1 MRMSPIGH
9 LSSKHY
15 YKRKR
20 WQIVVIVIAV
30 LIAGYLIFRFSGEN
44 LGYNFAISGGID
56 KFKKGKL
63 TYAMSDFNHALNI
76 RPNGY
81 MALDGLGL
89 IAVRQNDFEKAQ
101 KYYTEAL
108 AAGLKHNSAIDHSF
122 FGGMYLDQGL
132 YKNAAIEYG
141 QALKLNANDVEA
153 LYGSGCCFHASG
165 SLDQAINYYNKALA
179 INPKFTKARKNL
191 SMAEEDRNKGAMYYL
206 FDANGEPLARYNLI
220 KSETQRTYILDQKTA
235 HITGFVS
242 ERHKRSEGIE
252 KYLAE
257 YIPGNKIY
265 LTIDTRVQNAAAKSM
280 GWYKGAIVVLKPSTG
295 EILALYSQPTYRP
308 NTIEKDWWKVVDNAN
323 QPLLNRATDK
333 LYEPGSIAK
342 VITVAAAFERGIS
355 EKDVFPVKC
364 AGSTQF
370 DNQPFWC
377 WQKHGKVKSI
387 EQTIEQSCN
396 IGCAYLGFAV
406 GAPTL
411 TEYNQRF
418 AFGRQFDIGF
428 YDKILGKQFSIPVK
442 ESYAP
447 QNDKSRYETALHSC
461 GLSIPKQNTYTYA
474 ITPLHAAMLAA
485 AIANDGVMMNP
496 YIIKEIRNING
507 KIIYQGIPSE
517 AKRPITAA
525 TAKRIGELMV
535 KTVNEGIGKKAQVN
549 GITIAGKTGT
559 SSDKNGVLNA
569 WFISF
574 APFEKPQYAISVLGD
589 GEGKGMTV
597 AAPVAG
603 EIYKELLK

>member
-1 MRMSPIGH
+1 MRLSPIGH

-20 WQIVVIVIAV
+20 WQVVLAVIAV
-30 LIAGYLIFRFSGEN
+30 LALGYVIFRFSGEN
-44 LGYNFAISGGID
+44 LSYNIAISGGVD
-56 KFKKGKL
+56 NFKKGRL

-101 KYYTEAL
+101 RYYTDAL
-108 AAGLKHNSAIDHSF
+108 AAGLKRNRTIDHTF
-122 FGGMYLDQGL
+122 YGGMYLDEGL
-132 YKNAAIEYG
+132 YKNAAVEYS
-141 QALKLNANDVEA
+141 QALKLNANDPEA
-153 LYGSGCCFHASG
+153 LYGTGCCMHAAG
-165 SLDQAINYYNKALA
+165 NLDDAISYYNKALA
-179 INPKFTKARKNL
+179 LSPKLAKARKNL
-191 SMAEEDRNKGAMYYL
+191 SLAEEDRNKGAMYYL
-206 FDANGEPLARYNLI
+206 FDTNGEPLARYNLI

-252 KYLAE
+252 KYLAD

-280 GWYKGAIVVLKPSTG
+280 GWYKGAVVILKPSTG
-295 EILALYSQPTYRP
+295 EILAMYSQPTYRP

-323 QPLLNRATDK
+323 QPLLNRAIDK

-342 VITVAAAFERGIS
+342 VITVAAAYEHNIN

-370 DNQPFWC
+370 DGLPFWC
-377 WQKHGKVKSI
+377 SQKHGKIKSI
-387 EQTIEQSCN
+387 EQTVELSCN

-406 GAPTL
+406 GSPTL
-411 TEYNQRF
+411 TEYNQK
-418 AFGRQFDIGF
+418 FGFGQQFDIGF

-442 ESYAP
+442 ESFAP
-447 QNDKSRYETALHSC
+447 QNDKNRYETALHSC
-461 GLSIPKQNTYTYA
+461 GLSIPGPGAYTYS

-507 KIIYQGIPSE
+507 KVIYQGVPSV
-517 AKRPITAA
+517 AKRSITPA
-525 TAKRIGELMV
+525 TAKKIGGLMV
-535 KTVNEGIGKKAQVN
+535 KTVNEGIGKKAQVS

-559 SSDKNGVLNA
+559 SSDKKGTLNA

-574 APFEKPQYAISVLGD
+574 APFEKPEYALAVLGD
-589 GEGKGMTV
+589 GEGKGMIV

>member
-1 MRMSPIGH
+1 MRISPIGH

-20 WQIVVIVIAV
+20 WQIVLVVVAIIA
-30 LIAGYLIFRFSGEN
+30 IFYAIFRFSGEN
-44 LGYNFAISGGID
+44 ITYSLAISGGVD

-63 TYAMSDFNHALNI
+63 TYAISDFNHALNI

-81 MALDGLGL
+81 LALDGLGL
-89 IAVRQNDFEKAQ
+89 IAGRQNDFEKAQ

-108 AAGLKHNSAIDHSF
+108 AAGLKQNRTIDHTF
-122 FGGMYLDQGL
+122 YGDMYLDQGL
-132 YKNAAIEYG
+132 YKNAAVEYG
-141 QALKLNANDVEA
+141 QALKLNANNPEA
-153 LYGSGCCFHASG
+153 LYGTGCCLHASG
-165 SLDQAINYYNKALA
+165 NLDDAINYYNKALML
-179 INPKFTKARKNL
+179 NQKFTKARKNL
-191 SMAEEDRNKGAMYYL
+191 SLAEEDRNKGAMYYL
-206 FDANGEPLARYNLI
+206 FDSNGEPLARYNLI

-242 ERHKRSEGIE
+242 KRHNRSEGIE

-265 LTIDTRVQNAAAKSM
+265 LTIDTRVQNAVAKSM
-280 GWYKGAIVVLKPSTG
+280 GWYKGAVVVLKPSTG

-308 NTIEKDWWKVVDNAN
+308 NTIEKDWWKVVDNVN

-342 VITVAAAFERGIS
+342 VITVAAAFERSIN
-355 EKDVFPVKC
+355 EKDVYPIKC

-370 DNQPFWC
+370 DGQSFWC
-377 WQKHGKVKSI
+377 SQKHGKIKSI
-387 EQTIEQSCN
+387 AQTIELSCN
-396 IGCAYLGFAV
+396 IGCAFLGFAV
-406 GAPTL
+406 GSPTL
-411 TEYNQRF
+411 TEYNQKF
-418 AFGRQFDIGF
+418 GFGRQFDIGF
-428 YDKILGKQFSIPVK
+428 YDKILEKNFSIPIK
-442 ESYAP
+442 ESFAP
-447 QNDKSRYETALHSC
+447 QNDKTRYETALHSC
-461 GLSIPKQNTYTYA
+461 GLSIPEKNTYT

-485 AIANDGVMMNP
+485 AIANNGVMMSP

-507 KIIYQGIPSE
+507 KIIYQGLPSE
-517 AKRPITAA
+517 AKRSIAPA
-525 TAKRIGELMV
+525 TAKKITDLMI
-535 KTVNEGIGKKAQVN
+535 KTVNEGIGKKAQVK
-549 GITIAGKTGT
+549 GLTIAGKTGT
-559 SSDKNGVLNA
+559 SGGKNGILNA

-574 APFEKPQYAISVLGD
+574 APAEAPQYAISVLGD

>member
-15 YKRKR
+15 YKKKR
-20 WQIVVIVIAV
+20 WQIVLAVIAV
-30 LIAGYLIFRFSGEN
+30 LAVGYVIFRFSGEN
-44 LGYNFAISGGID
+44 LSYNIAISSGID
-56 KFKKGKL
+56 KFKTGKL
-63 TYAMSDFNHALNI
+63 TYAISDFNHALNI

-89 IAVRQNDFEKAQ
+89 IAARQNDFEKAQ
-101 KYYTEAL
+101 KYYTEAI
-108 AAGLKHNSAIDHSF
+108 AAGLKHNSTIDHTYY
-122 FGGMYLDQGL
+122 GDMYLDQGL
-132 YKNAAIEYG
+132 YKNAAVEYA
-141 QALKLNANDVEA
+141 QALKLSSNDPEA
-153 LYGSGCCFHASG
+153 LYGTGCCLHASG
-165 SLDQAINYYNKALA
+165 NLDDAINYYNKALM
-179 INPKFTKARKNL
+179 INQKFTKARKNL
-191 SMAEEDRNKGAMYYL
+191 SLAEEDRNKGAMYYL

-220 KSETQRTYILDQKTA
+220 KSETQRTYILDDKTA

-265 LTIDTRVQNAAAKSM
+265 LTIDTRVQIAAAKAM
-280 GWYKGAIVVLKPSTG
+280 GWYKGAVVVLKPSTG

-308 NTIEKDWWKVVDNAN
+308 NTIEKDWWKVVDNVN

-342 VITVAAAFERGIS
+342 VITVAAAYERSIN
-355 EKDVFPVKC
+355 EKDVFPIKC
-364 AGSTQF
+364 AGSTVF
-370 DNQPFWC
+370 DGQAFWC
-377 WQKHGKVKSI
+377 SQKHGRVKSI
-387 EQTIEQSCN
+387 DQTIELSCN
-396 IGCAYLGFAV
+396 IGCAYIGFAV
-406 GAPTL
+406 GSPSL
-411 TEYNQRF
+411 TEYNQK
-418 AFGRQFDIGF
+418 FGFGQKFDIGF

-442 ESYAP
+442 ESSSP
-447 QNDKSRYETALHSC
+447 QNDKTKYETALHAC
-461 GLSIPKQNTYTYA
+461 GLSIQGQNTYT

-485 AIANDGVMMNP
+485 AIANNGIMMNP

-507 KIIYQGIPSE
+507 KIIYQGIPTI
-517 AKRPITAA
+517 AKRSITPP
-525 TAKRIGELMV
+525 TAKKITELMV
-535 KTVNEGIGKKAQVN
+535 KTVNEGIAKKAQVN
-549 GITIAGKTGT
+549 GINIAGKTGT
-559 SSDKNGVLNA
+559 SGGKNGILNA

-574 APFEKPQYAISVLGD
+574 APAEAPQYALAILGD

-603 EIYKELLK
+603 EIYKALLK

>member
-1 MRMSPIGH
+1 MRISPIGH

-20 WQIVVIVIAV
+20 WQIILAVIAI
-30 LIAGYLIFRFSGEN
+30 IAIGYVVFRFSGEN
-44 LGYNFAISGGID
+44 ISYSLAISSGVD

-63 TYAMSDFNHALNI
+63 TYAISDFNHALNI

-81 MALDGLGL
+81 LALDGLGL
-89 IAVRQNDFEKAQ
+89 IAGRQNDFEKAQ

-108 AAGLKHNSAIDHSF
+108 AAGLKQNSTIDHTF
-122 FGGMYLDQGL
+122 YGDMYLDQGL
-132 YKNAAIEYG
+132 YKNAAVEYG
-141 QALKLNANDVEA
+141 QALKLNANSPEA
-153 LYGSGCCFHASG
+153 LYGTGCCLHASG
-165 SLDQAINYYNKALA
+165 NLDDAINYYTKALA
-179 INPKFTKARKNL
+179 LNQKFTKARKNL
-191 SMAEEDRNKGAMYYL
+191 SLAEEDRNKGAMYYL
-206 FDANGEPLARYNLI
+206 FDTNGEPLARYNLI

-242 ERHKRSEGIE
+242 KRHNRSEGIE

-265 LTIDTRVQNAAAKSM
+265 LTIDTRVQNAVAKSM
-280 GWYKGAIVVLKPSTG
+280 GWYKGAVVVLKPSTG

-308 NTIEKDWWKVVDNAN
+308 NTIEKDWWKVVDNVN
-323 QPLLNRATDK
+323 QPLINRATDK

-342 VITVAAAFERGIS
+342 VITVAAAFEHSIN
-355 EKDVFPVKC
+355 EKDVYPIKC

-370 DNQPFWC
+370 DDQSFWC
-377 WQKHGKVKSI
+377 SQKHGKIKSI
-387 EQTIEQSCN
+387 AQTIELSCN
-396 IGCAYLGFAV
+396 IGCAFLGFAV
-406 GAPTL
+406 GSPTL
-411 TEYNQRF
+411 TEYNQKF
-418 AFGRQFDIGF
+418 GFGRQFDIGF
-428 YDKILGKQFSIPVK
+428 YDKILGKNFSIPVK
-442 ESYAP
+442 ESFAP
-447 QNDKSRYETALHSC
+447 QNDKTRYETALHSC
-461 GLSIPKQNTYTYA
+461 GLSIPGQNTYT
-474 ITPLHAAMLAA
+474 ITPLHAAMLAS
-485 AIANDGVMMNP
+485 AIANNGIMMSP

-517 AKRPITAA
+517 AKRSITPA
-525 TAKRIGELMV
+525 TAKKITELMI
-535 KTVNEGIGKKAQVN
+535 KTVNEGIGKKAQVK
-549 GITIAGKTGT
+549 GLTIAGKTGT
-559 SSDKNGVLNA
+559 SGGKNGILNA

-574 APFEKPQYAISVLGD
+574 APAEAPQYAISVLGD